1 MPNELLWIIF
11 LIFDLAMV
19 IAAYRLWGRIGLY
32 AMIAGSVI
40 ICNIQV
46 VVVIE
51 MFGLTATL
59 GNIVYA
65 SIFLATDILSENY
78 GKREARK
85 GIWIGF
91 FCLFWMIAAMQFAI
105 QFKPSGFDRMMPHLT
120 EIFSFLPRIAVASL
134 AAYLISQHHDVW
146 AFHQLKARTGGRL
159 LWLRNNLSTA
169 VSQLLDSVAFTM
181 IAFYGMFPASELFQI
196 VVTTYLFKVIVAAL
210 DTPFLYLARKIKTA
224 VPGGE
229 GKLI

>member
-11 LIFDLAMV
+11 LLFDLAMV
-19 IAAYRLWGRIGLY
+19 IVAYRLWGRIGLY

-46 VVVIE
+46 VVVVE

-91 FCLFWMIAAMQFAI
+91 FCLFWMIAAMQIAI

-120 EIFSFLPRIAVASL
+120 EIFSFLPRIAIASL
-134 AAYLISQHHDVW
+134 LAYLISQHHDVW
-146 AFHQLKARTGGRL
+146 AFHKLKARTGGRL

-169 VSQLLDSVAFTM
+169 VSQLLDSVAFTL
-181 IAFYGMFPASELFQI
+181 IAFWGVFPASELFQI
-196 VVTTYLFKVIVAAL
+196 VVTTYLFKVIVAGL
-210 DTPFLYLARKIKTA
+210 DTPFIYLARKIKTA
-224 VPGGE
+224 VPAGE